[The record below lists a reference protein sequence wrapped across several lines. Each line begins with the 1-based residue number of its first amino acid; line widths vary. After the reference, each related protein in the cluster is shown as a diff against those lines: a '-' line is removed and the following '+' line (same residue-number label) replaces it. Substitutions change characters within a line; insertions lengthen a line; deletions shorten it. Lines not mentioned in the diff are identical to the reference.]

1 MMQKYCD
8 FQPSAFDSRSN
19 FMAFDADALESIEE
33 WFVLPCSR
41 NRDSDCL
48 SESNFAVALDMLG
61 GESETVQV
69 HRFGHWACGWYEII
83 VVKPET
89 DAAKTAQEIEDSL
102 DDYPVLDDED
112 FSEREQKEADR
123 VWADCYSVEERIEYI
138 RNHRSQFEFHSM
150 TGLMESVRGKW
161 FGGYASELLS

>member
-1 MMQKYCD
+1 MMERYCD

-48 SESNFAVALDMLG
+48 TESNFAVALEMLG

-89 DAAKTAQEIEDSL
+89 DAAKKAEEIEKSL

-112 FSEREQKEADR
+112 FSERESKAADET
-123 VWADCYSVEERIEYI
+123 WKNCYSNEERIAFI
-138 RNHRSQFEFHSM
+138 REHRDEFEFFDFAD
-150 TGLMESVRGKW
+150 LMAQVRGEYYR
-161 FGGYASELLS
+161 GLTERML